1 MNRIIGIVIF
11 WVLVGSM
18 LVFTAAHTINFIG
31 QTLPGDNQA
40 TGFFALA
47 AFDVGLV
54 GWAWVFQHVARGTV
68 QRAIAG
74 IMVGLSFLGLAAAFF
89 ADTWLQAGKNKIA
102 GNANQD
108 FVGLAIWITAGIVLL
123 HVLAGTIFHLND
135 PKLKKQRD
143 EEDLESAIE
152 EEARKM
158 ARQNVKVLAAKLA
171 PKLANH
177 TLGQMSTRY
186 LSGVQGD
193 QEIFTLPPAPA
204 PKSEAKN
211 DIAKPNLFTF
221 RPMAVAITRK
231 NRRPGR
237 KMGKALFTQF
247 RSG

>member
-1 MNRIIGIVIF
+1 MNRVIGLLIF
-11 WVLVGSM
+11 WVLVGAM
-18 LVFTAAHTINFIG
+18 LIFTAVHTLNFIG
-31 QTLPGDNQA
+31 QTLPVDNQA

-54 GWAWVFQHVARGTV
+54 GWAWVFQHVARGTA
-68 QRAIAG
+68 QRSIAVV
-74 IMVGLSFLGLAAAFF
+74 MVGFSFLGLAAAFF
-89 ADTWLQAGKNKIA
+89 ADTWLQAGKNKVA
-102 GNANQD
+102 GKANED
-108 FVGLAIWITAGIVLL
+108 FVSLAIWITAGIVLL
-123 HVLAGTIFHLND
+123 HVAAGVAFHLTD

-211 DIAKPNLFTF
+211 DISQNATCLLF
-221 RPMAVAITRK
+221 
-231 NRRPGR
+231 GR
-237 KMGKALFTQF
+237 WRG
-247 RSG
+247 R